1 VTTNG
6 TAFSLAL
13 KQLIPMV
20 YSWAVTKLSRRIH
33 LREVPEPDAV
43 DYLGVLDLYFR
54 WKKRSVVA
62 A

>member
-1 VTTNG
+1 MTTNG

-13 KQLIPMV
+13 KQLIQMV

-33 LREVPEPDAV
+33 PREVPEPDAV